1 MGGQA
6 WLWEKGQLM
15 GFSTKVTKGG
25 EEASKVGENMSATV
39 LTLRMMQKPTTKRE
53 MTKKSKEVS

>member
-6 WLWEKGQLM
+6 WLRERGQLM
-15 GFSTKVTKGG
+15 GFSTKVIKGG
-25 EEASKVGENMSATV
+25 EEASKVSENMSATF
-39 LTLRMMQKPTTKRE
+39 LTMQKSTTKRE